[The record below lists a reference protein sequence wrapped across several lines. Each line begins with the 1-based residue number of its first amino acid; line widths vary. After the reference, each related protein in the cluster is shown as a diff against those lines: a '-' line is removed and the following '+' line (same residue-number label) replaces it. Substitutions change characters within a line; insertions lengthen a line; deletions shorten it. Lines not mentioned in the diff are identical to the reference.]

1 MSGVD
6 ERFFYHPSLPQNV
19 QDNPF
24 NAGLIHIPLGSARM
38 VETPSHDMP
47 EPWSDRQVI
56 LAIVLTL
63 VLVLGLILGSVSS
76 HREQQA
82 PMLWRETPQPRA
94 TPLAI

>member
-6 ERFFYHPSLPQNV
+6 EGFFYHPLLPQNV

-56 LAIVLTL
+56 LAIALTL
-63 VLVLGLILGSVSS
+63 ILVFGLILGSVSRN
-76 HREQQA
+76 REQQP
-82 PMLWRETPQPRA
+82 PMLWRETPQPEA